1 MNDKAVREDPF
12 MSARY
17 RWEEN
22 KNCVVIDWPLAAGS
36 PPGKHVKTRFCKS
49 AAFGSLATLLALA
62 LLRPAAT
69 HAAAPRYQL
78 INLGSLGGTNYY
90 ETMSGLN
97 GRYLN
102 NSGTVVGGMD
112 TSVTNPSCANCLTAH
127 AFEWTNGFLADLGT
141 LEFSPQGKF
150 SQAFWV
156 NDQGRSVGVSTYNA
170 IGTNEP
176 PYKAV
181 KWVDRATP
189 HQIIDLGTLGGSYSF
204 AQAINN
210 GDVAVGWA
218 LNLTPATKNIW
229 EDYPYPFA
237 TQQRAVVWDLGP
249 VAVDLGTLGGPSAW
263 ATAINDNGQ
272 IIGQS
277 FTAVANGVPRH
288 AAGWFFTRPQA
299 GFIWENGKM
308 TDLGNLGGTWALPIR
323 INNQGQVIGYMTTP
337 GDSSVHPFFWE
348 QGVLKDLGTFGGS
361 EGHANAIND
370 AGEVV
375 GGASS
380 PNGFRAF
387 LWKNG
392 VMQNLGT
399 LGPDSQAWAIN
410 SKTQVVGTS
419 GNNDQ
424 DLRAFLWE
432 NGGPMLDLNE
442 LVPAGSPRLAVAL
455 AINDRGEIF
464 CDGPN
469 ERGIYL
475 LVPAPQL
482 AIRFPSTAPPQTVAI
497 DMKVVPGR
505 HYSLEASVDLQSWT
519 LLGTSFIAE
528 TNIVTRVLAT
538 SEGGRFYRLALIP

>member
-1 MNDKAVREDPF
+1 MISTR
-12 MSARY
+12 
-17 RWEEN
+17 
-22 KNCVVIDWPLAAGS
+22 PLVAGS
-36 PPGKHVKTRFCKS
+36 IPGRHGTPKPAIPAPGRAV
-49 AAFGSLATLLALA
+49 SLATLIVLALVS
-62 LLRPAAT
+62 PASA

-90 ETMSGLN
+90 ETYSGLN
-97 GRYLN
+97 GQYLN

-112 TSVTNPSCANCLTAH
+112 TSVPDPACFNSSCLTSH
-127 AFEWTNGFLADLGT
+127 AFEWTNDSLADLGT
-141 LEFSPQGKF
+141 LEFNPKGNF

-156 NDQGRSVGVSTYNA
+156 NDQGRSVGISTYNA
-170 IGTNEP
+170 IGVTNEIP
-176 PYKAV
+176 SKAV
-181 KWVDRATP
+181 MWKDR
-189 HQIIDLGTLGGSYSF
+189 QIIDLGTLGGYASF
-204 AQAINN
+204 AQAVNN
-210 GDVAVGWA
+210 RDQAVGWA
-218 LNLTPATKNIW
+218 LNLIQATKNIW
-229 EDYPYPFA
+229 EDYPHPFA
-237 TQQRAVVWDLGP
+237 TQQRAVLWDNG
-249 VAVDLGTLGGPSAW
+249 VVVDLGTLGGPSAW

-277 FTAVANGVPRH
+277 FTGVETGVPRN
-288 AAGWFFTRPQA
+288 AAGWFFSRPMA

-308 TDLGNLGGTWALPIR
+308 TDLGNLGGTWALPLR
-323 INNQGQVIGYMTTP
+323 INNQGQVIGYMTTR

-375 GGASS
+375 GGADSG
-380 PNGFRAF
+380 NGFRAF
-387 LWKNG
+387 LWRNG
-392 VMQNLGT
+392 VMKNLGT

-410 SKTQVVGTS
+410 SKTQVVGTT
-419 GNNDQ
+419 GNGDS
-424 DLRAFLWE
+424 DLLAFLWE
-432 NGGPMLDLNE
+432 NGGPMLDLNK

-482 AIRFPSTAPPQTVAI
+482 AVRFSSTAPAQTVAI
-497 DMKVVPGR
+497 DMTVIPGR
-505 HYSLEASVDLQSWT
+505 HYSLEASGDLRTWT

-528 TNIVTRVLAT
+528 TNAVTREMAT
-538 SEGGRFYRLALIP
+538 TEGGRFYRLTLLP